1 MINPDTQDLEYLN
14 SICRKYSN
22 YPIIGC
28 MNINS
33 PRSKII
39 DLRHVISAKKSRHY
53 QCSRNQ
59 CLMIF
64 LMLSSR
70 LMVSVI
76 LNNLGGIELALGE
89 VCCL

>member
-1 MINPDTQDLEYLN
+1 MITPDTQDLEYLN
-14 SICRKYSN
+14 RVRRKYSN
-22 YPIIGC
+22 YPIIGY
-28 MNINS
+28 MNVNS

-39 DLRHVISAKKSRHY
+39 DLRHVISAKNTRHY
-53 QCSRNQ
+53 QCSRSQ

-64 LMLSSR
+64 LMLISR